1 MNNSS
6 AFIHPDA
13 KIGENVVIE
22 PFAYIDKDTEI
33 GNGSW
38 IGPNACIWEGSRI
51 GKNCK
56 IYAGAQISSIPQ
68 DLKFA
73 GEKTL
78 ACPLC
83 STSYQSFDASS
94 KKLI

>member
-1 MNNSS
+1 MSGVAYIGNDLVCKGNMTAVLIKRIMNNPS

-51 GKNCK
+51 GNNCK
-56 IYAGAQISSIPQ
+56 IYA
-68 DLKFA
+68 DF
-73 GEKTL
+73 
-78 ACPLC
+78 
-83 STSYQSFDASS
+83 
-94 KKLI
+94 